1 MENPFP
7 GMDPWMEDQWGDAH
21 HSLITYAR
29 DQLRRVLPGDLRPRV
44 VERVFIESPL
54 GPEGERYPDVR
65 IVEHV
70 RTFRSPAPAGG
81 SAATAEPLIVEYVAD
96 PVTEGFI
103 EIVDAKTGNR
113 LVSIIEVV
121 SPSNKRPGEGQRAY
135 LQKQEECR
143 DGGVN
148 IVEIDLLRGGRRVS
162 VAQEA
167 IIPPAYRTPYRVSVW
182 RAARPRAVELYR
194 VPLREKLPAIK
205 IPLRPTDTDVPLEL
219 QPLVNEAYRNGTYED
234 TDYRGDPVPPL
245 ETDDAAWAD
254 ALLREKGLR

>member
-54 GPEGERYPDVR
+54 GSERERYPDLRV
-65 IVEHV
+65 IETV
-70 RTFRSPAPAGG
+70 RTVRSPAPAQGNV
-81 SAATAEPLIVEYVAD
+81 ATAEPLILEYAID
-96 PVTEGFI
+96 PITEAYI

-113 LVSIIEVV
+113 LVTIIEVV
-121 SPSNKRPGEGQRAY
+121 SPSNTRPGEGQIAY
-135 LQKQEECR
+135 LAKQDECLSA
-143 DGGVN
+143 GVN
-148 IVEIDLLRGGRRVS
+148 IVEIDLLRAGRRVS
-162 VAQEA
+162 VAKEG

-182 RAARPRAVELYR
+182 RAARPTAVEVYR
-194 VPLREKLPAIK
+194 VPLRERLPAIR
-205 IPLRPTDTDVPLEL
+205 IPLRSTDADVPLDL

-234 TDYRGDPVPPL
+234 TDYRRDPKPPL
-245 ETDDAAWAD
+245 EPDDAAWAD